1 MGLLKHFPRSRAL
14 HPLVVAL
21 GLGAASLALPSVAR
35 AQQPTP
41 AERDTAR
48 SRMEE
53 GEARRDRG
61 DLRGAL
67 RFFEEADAIMRV
79 PSTGLEVARTQVQLG
94 LLLEAKE
101 TLARVVKIAA
111 RPGEPPAFGAA
122 RRQADQL
129 LGDLGPRIPTLAIA
143 VKNADAAT
151 TPRIQ
156 VDGENVPASSA
167 ETPKKMNPG
176 THLVLVSAGN
186 LERREEV
193 KLVEGEKK
201 VVTIDLAGAAP
212 VAASSGASTTS
223 KASASETTKEDGRD
237 KRPETSGGS
246 STMSKVLVYGG
257 FGVGIVG
264 VGVGAV
270 TGLMSF
276 SKVDDV
282 KTKCGGETCPPAYQ
296 SDVDSAKSLGN
307 IATIAFIAGG
317 VGVAAG
323 VVGLVVPFGS
333 DDKAAKKDSD
343 ARAASGR
350 VAVQPVL
357 SPSYVGLTGT
367 F

>member
-1 MGLLKHFPRSRAL
+1 MGLLNRAFG
-14 HPLVVAL
+14 PFVVAA
-21 GLGAASLALPSVAR
+21 GLGATTLAMPEVAR
-35 AQQPTP
+35 AEQPTA

-53 GEARRDRG
+53 GDARRERG

-94 LLLEAKE
+94 LLLEAKD
-101 TLARVVKIAA
+101 TLARVVKIPT
-111 RPGEPPAFGAA
+111 RPGEPPAFAAA

-129 LGDLGPRIPTLAIA
+129 LGDLGPRIPTLAVA

-156 VDGENVPASSA
+156 VDGESVPASSA
-167 ETPKKMNPG
+167 ETPRKMNPG

-193 KLVEGEKK
+193 KLVEGEKRL
-201 VVTIDLAGAAP
+201 VTVDLAGATP
-212 VAASSGASTTS
+212 AASAGAATTS
-223 KASASETTKEDGRD
+223 KAKASDASGDDGRE
-237 KRPETSGGS
+237 KPPEQTGGS
-246 STMSKVLVYGG
+246 STTTKVLVYGG

-270 TGLMSF
+270 AGLMSF

-296 SDVDSAKSLGN
+296 SDVDSAKGLGN
-307 IATIAFIAGG
+307 IATVAFIVGG

-323 VVGLVVPFGS
+323 IVGLVVPFGA
-333 DDKAAKKDSD
+333 DEKATKKDSD
-343 ARAASGR
+343 ARAPRTR
-350 VAVQPVL
+350 VALQPIV
-357 SPSYVGLTGT
+357 SPTYIGLGGR